1 MKYGYPTLA
10 VILQHEM
17 CTCIYIIFLLCCAH
31 AVTPLIVDTSALTE
45 VRLGVPVVLVCLV
58 TGFPIPSISWRKD
71 GEIVNIY
78 SDASLTARL
87 DVVEFAAVT
96 MDTNSSTEF
105 ESSGYTGSGSI
116 MGLLMMYTGVTVDE
130 VRQLGELGVV
140 GLLSFEKTV
149 RGDTGD
155 YTCTAT
161 NMLPETTTLRD
172 VSNNI
177 PLFVLGEC
185 FAYYQN
191 GVIVPMCNKGKV
203 YKNP

>member
-1 MKYGYPTLA
+1 M
-10 VILQHEM
+10 
-17 CTCIYIIFLLCCAH
+17 
-31 AVTPLIVDTSALTE
+31 TPVIVDTSALTE
-45 VRLGVPVVLVCLV
+45 VRLGVPTVLVCLV

-78 SDASLTARL
+78 SDSSLSARL
-87 DVVEFAAVT
+87 DFVTFAAVA
-96 MDTNSSTEF
+96 MDTNSSAEF

-116 MGLLMMYTGVTVDE
+116 MGLLMMYTDVTVDQ

-155 YTCTAT
+155 YTCTGT
-161 NMLPETTTLRD
+161 NMLPETTTTLSD

-185 FAYYQN
+185 LF
-191 GVIVPMCNKGKV
+191 ILTSSF
-203 YKNP
+203 